1 MQFKRTHLLV
11 VLFGLVLNWAV
22 SPMEPFGVAP
32 FGNRLVH
39 QDEGADYE
47 LIQQGED
54 VRLLV
59 EDEEEQYPTALYDG
73 SRAYYDA
80 AAQKKASVKRYI
92 KAGKNCL
99 KFTAFWSVLAAV
111 GYGAAWFTLD
121 SLGLGVVAIAQA
133 IKYQSPMTFR
143 DYLDALSIA
152 MPWEMGLTMGMATPV
167 IATGGYIKTIFPL
180 RSAYP
185 RSWCLYRELDQFYLD
200 DLIIPYERTEIS
212 PELIASTDNKQ
223 RLFES
228 KDNIRRLLETYHI
241 EYWKLRRIIFPSDR
255 AHAKLIQKIEKRMED
270 VSPLRDKYRKVAYL
284 LKKHLKFHLGRDV
297 VQYLSQ
303 YFPSKNILLHVL
315 AHREEYLWSL
325 EYSYLT
331 EQEWMMLGNRSLA
344 CCQPHKRATDLADS
358 GWCAFSASEKYPIRC
373 HMKYFDEQADELQSR
388 YVFQTQYR
396 KPTIFI
402 PYHPDIARYY
412 KFEEDPHY
420 APEFENPSDEKIR
433 RLLARRQEIIA
444 QQRIENN
451 NNN

>member
-1 MQFKRTHLLV
+1 MQFKQLNIIFIWVIGLLV
-11 VLFGLVLNWAV
+11 YGSAN
-22 SPMEPFGVAP
+22 SMEPFGNRP
-32 FGNRLVH
+32 FGQQQNPD
-39 QDEGADYE
+39 DEYAIVE
-47 LIQQGED
+47 QGED

-59 EDEEEQYPTALYDG
+59 EDEDEQYPSALYDG

-80 AAQKKASVKRYI
+80 VAQKKASVKRYI

-99 KFTAFWSVLAAV
+99 KLTAFWSGLVAV
-111 GYGAAWFTLD
+111 GFGAAWFAMD
-121 SLGLGVVAIAQA
+121 SIIFAGMAINEA
-133 IKYQSPMTFR
+133 IHNPEFPATAK
-143 DYLDALSIA
+143 DYFNLLSLL
-152 MPWEMGLTMGMATPV
+152 MPWEMGASTAIATPL
-167 IATGGYIKTIFPL
+167 IAAGGFTKTIFPL
-180 RSAYP
+180 LYSAP
-185 RSWCLYRELDQFYLD
+185 RNCCLYEGLDQFYLD

-212 PELIASTDNKQ
+212 PELIASADNKQ

-255 AHAKLIQKIEKRMED
+255 AHAKLIQKIEKRMKD
-270 VSPLRDKYRKVAYL
+270 VSPLRNQYRKVAYL
-284 LKKHLKFHLGRDV
+284 LKKDLKSRLGRDV

-331 EQEWMMLGNRSLA
+331 EQEWMMLGNRSLV